1 MTWNEWG
8 YPLVVLGVGLLVGL
22 VVMLRTRGAINTPTK
37 TRLRKLLRDRYDELI
52 AELREWESRP
62 NKDSSQWLEQVQP
75 LRAAAANCLRD
86 LEALGVKVDVPDVE
100 RKKRSRVVLGWSLG
114 SLLVLGLS
122 VALMMVVVV
131 DEAEDRVR
139 PLDDQI
145 TQAQSTLASN
155 PDDVDANNF
164 MIYVA
169 LVDLVRSDLE
179 GERLNHSAIEPHFQ
193 PRLAKV
199 QEQDANSPGHRLNLF
214 VYYTI
219 LAALDDPRQISLA
232 ESALSALGQLDLDK
246 SVLSLW
252 RSWFYLVKGE
262 RALAQTAFG
271 QVDVNA
277 LNELENSVYT
287 RLQSR
292 VAVDVKAKVR
302 ILPGDIPL
310 MSANGTLYI
319 TVRDSASGEGMPH
332 VVRSVPVGFM
342 SQTIE
347 LDELDVMPMRQN
359 EDWPDP
365 YWIHAFYDVDGVV
378 QQGQLQA
385 DPYNVVAETS
395 GPIDACDPV
404 ELQTLT
410 LSQPT
415 EAALKLIPAH
425 SELVAL
431 NAPWLDWEFQGIG
444 HRIDELGRSPMAQ
457 LTDAM
462 DRGDLARAAGWV
474 ERLQKQSTME
484 NWPPELWLY
493 GALLQ
498 HMGGD
503 SWRGRARL
511 SKMFDEL
518 VGTQQRAIFWL
529 WSAWMAADA
538 GETEEWTRSMFE
550 AEKLGAATS
559 SPDFYT
565 LVQELEPAGDLRVT
579 VNWAPDQDLSDVS
592 GRVFVVVNSSP
603 GRPDGV
609 PPLGAAVVELTEL
622 PKEVDTWMRMGPQQW
637 PNEVWVQ
644 AFVANNVEGKS
655 MSMAMSEQVGPI
667 KRTGRAE
674 LVLEKTAADSP

>member
-232 ESALSALGQLDLDK
+232 ESALSALGQL
-246 SVLSLW
+246 
-252 RSWFYLVKGE
+252 E
-262 RALAQTAFG
+262 FG
-271 QVDVNA
+271 
-277 LNELENSVYT
+277 
-287 RLQSR
+287 
-292 VAVDVKAKVR
+292 
-302 ILPGDIPL
+302 
-310 MSANGTLYI
+310 
-319 TVRDSASGEGMPH
+319 
-332 VVRSVPVGFM
+332 
-342 SQTIE
+342 
-347 LDELDVMPMRQN
+347 
-359 EDWPDP
+359 
-365 YWIHAFYDVDGVV
+365 
-378 QQGQLQA
+378 
-385 DPYNVVAETS
+385 
-395 GPIDACDPV
+395 
-404 ELQTLT
+404 
-410 LSQPT
+410 
-415 EAALKLIPAH
+415 
-425 SELVAL
+425 
-431 NAPWLDWEFQGIG
+431 
-444 HRIDELGRSPMAQ
+444 
-457 LTDAM
+457 
-462 DRGDLARAAGWV
+462 
-474 ERLQKQSTME
+474 
-484 NWPPELWLY
+484 
-493 GALLQ
+493 
-498 HMGGD
+498 
-503 SWRGRARL
+503 
-511 SKMFDEL
+511 
-518 VGTQQRAIFWL
+518 
-529 WSAWMAADA
+529 
-538 GETEEWTRSMFE
+538 
-550 AEKLGAATS
+550 
-559 SPDFYT
+559 
-565 LVQELEPAGDLRVT
+565 
-579 VNWAPDQDLSDVS
+579 
-592 GRVFVVVNSSP
+592 
-603 GRPDGV
+603 
-609 PPLGAAVVELTEL
+609 
-622 PKEVDTWMRMGPQQW
+622 
-637 PNEVWVQ
+637 
-644 AFVANNVEGKS
+644 
-655 MSMAMSEQVGPI
+655 
-667 KRTGRAE
+667 
-674 LVLEKTAADSP
+674 